1 MTGKPSTHKRV
12 LFVNPAKEN
21 GYYADRVHMGFSL
34 LGQILLQSG
43 CQVKVVDYS
52 FLKSIECE
60 TITIPHIEDVIS
72 DFKPDVIGISVFSYL
87 YDESQ
92 KMIEQIVRCC
102 NIPIIVGG
110 PHVTLFPEDFSN
122 DKRVSYIVR
131 GEAEAIITTLI
142 NSAVREPLPVVM
154 NSPVPTP
161 EQIPAINLDIFHESR
176 HLKNYQIQLSRG
188 CPFNCSF
195 CTIDFIA
202 GRKMRARDLDY
213 CIDQIVEAKKL
224 YPNLQCIAI
233 TDDCPTFNGERFKDF
248 LRKLAE
254 RRVDAFLAVDNMRAD
269 LIDEEMLK
277 LYIKAGGQSI
287 CLGVESADTEVFKML
302 HKGESL
308 YTIIN
313 AARLVHKYNL
323 QLGLCF
329 VIGLPGDTLEK
340 QQKSVKLAK
349 KLRAD
354 YIFWNVCVPW
364 PGTEVNEWFKK
375 NGKIGEI
382 RNFSPL
388 IDSNLNFKD
397 PPAESDIFKKEDI
410 VKAWLVANM
419 ETCSLSIIA
428 LRNARNI
435 PAFMLRLLY
444 LTRKYKLYKS
454 SFIFVWKLFTSKM
467 WFEIKKR
474 LKVYRWKKK
483 REKIAKYS
491 VEEHIK
497 A

>member
-1 MTGKPSTHKRV
+1 MTGKPSINKRV

-34 LGQILLQSG
+34 LGQILSESG

-52 FLKSIECE
+52 FLKSIESG
-60 TITIPHIEDVIS
+60 TITIPDIEDIIQ
-72 DFKPDVIGISVFSYL
+72 DFKPDVIGISIFSYL

-92 KMIEQIVRCC
+92 KMIDQIFRCC
-102 NIPIIVGG
+102 NTPIIVGG

-122 DKRVSYIVR
+122 DARVSYIVK
-131 GEAEAIITTLI
+131 GEAEAIITTLV
-142 NSAVREPLPVVM
+142 NSATREPSPVLI

-161 EQIPAINLDIFHESR
+161 EQIPAINLDIVHESR
-176 HLKNYQIQLSRG
+176 HLRNYQIQLSRG

-195 CTIDFIA
+195 CTIDSIA

-213 CIDQIVEAKKL
+213 CLDQVVEAKGR
-224 YPNLQCIAI
+224 YPNIQCIAI
-233 TDDCPTFNGERFKDF
+233 TDDCPTFNGERFKEF
-248 LRKLAE
+248 LKKLVE
-254 RRVDAFLAVDNMRAD
+254 RRVDAFLTVDNMRAD
-269 LIDEEMLK
+269 LIDEEMLQ
-277 LYIKAGGQSI
+277 LYIKAGGQNI
-287 CLGVESADTEVFKML
+287 CLGVESADPEVFKMV
-302 HKGESL
+302 HKSESL
-308 YTIIN
+308 DKIIN

-340 QQKSVKLAK
+340 HRESVKLAK
-349 KLRAD
+349 KLKAD

-364 PGTEVNEWFKK
+364 PGTEVYEWFKR

-388 IDSNLNFKD
+388 IDSKINFKD
-397 PPAESDIFKKEDI
+397 PPAESNIFKKEDI
-410 VKAWLVANM
+410 VKAWLAANM
-419 ETCSLSIIA
+419 ETCNLSIIA
-428 LRNARNI
+428 LRNPRNI

-444 LTRKYKLYKS
+444 LTRRYKLYKS
-454 SFIFVWKLFTSKM
+454 ALIFVWKLFTSKM

-474 LKVYRWKKK
+474 LKVYRWKRR
-483 REKIAKYS
+483 REKFAKNILLKS
-491 VEEHIK
+491 T
-497 A
+497 